1 MTKKTITEAY
11 FLFNKIRFDPIA
23 HTLPNLVRCVSF
35 LILSSFGYSKDIF
48 NNKKKQLLRLIFFI
62 KSDLAI
68 EFRINGIGTRRMK
81 HTSN

>member
-23 HTLPNLVRCVSF
+23 HTLPNLVRSVSF
-35 LILSSFGYSKDIF
+35 LIFSSFGYSKDIF
-48 NNKKKQLLRLIFFI
+48 NNKKKTITEAYFFI
-62 KSDLAI
+62 KSDVAI

>member
-23 HTLPNLVRCVSF
+23 HTLPNLVRSVSF
-35 LILSSFGYSKDIF
+35 LIFSSFGYSKDIF
-48 NNKKKQLLRLIFFI
+48 NNKKKITEAYFFI
-62 KSDLAI
+62 KSDVAI
-68 EFRINGIGTRRMK
+68 EFRINGKGTRRMK